1 MVASLKKLKTTKIWR
16 NILLY
21 LFSPVYSFIW
31 KNVINFHGRI
41 LYFYFLLNKKNDYSQ
56 YYLKD
61 NDKKI
66 LRNIDIFKNISA
78 DIKEKIDDQFIEK
91 LKLKIN
97 ERSFAKDTYMHG
109 QKSYKINMWDDVD
122 DELREKIFNFALN
135 EFNISIISNYLG
147 VLPTI
152 SRIYLTLN
160 VPVEGAVE
168 RGPMLWHRDG
178 FGYKSLDLFLPII
191 ELTEENGPFFYLN
204 EMNKLGVLHRYS
216 SEIKNALKGER
227 NKIEIKAFENNKQ
240 DKISY
245 FTGKTG
251 DAIFVDSFN
260 CYHRGGYCKSSDR
273 IMLRITYQTPD
284 ARTMKNTTNL
294 KNFSTINNTIIR
306 NLGIINNHIVF
317 KRSKLL
323 SKLNLQEKLVKFYN
337 LIHYKDNSLNK

>member
-1 MVASLKKLKTTKIWR
+1 MVNYLKELKTTKIWK

-21 LFSPVYSFIW
+21 LFSPIYSFIW
-31 KNVINFHGRI
+31 INIINFHGRI
-41 LYFYFLLNKKNDYSQ
+41 LYFYFLLKKKNDYSQ

-66 LRNIDIFKNISA
+66 LRNIDIFKKITVE
-78 DIKEKIDDQFIEK
+78 IKEKIDDQFIKK

-97 ERSFAKDTYMHG
+97 ERSFPEDFYMHG

-122 DELREKIFNFALN
+122 DELREKIFNFALD
-135 EFNISIISNYLG
+135 EINISIVSNYLG

-191 ELTEENGPFFYLN
+191 SLTEDNGPFFYLN
-204 EMNKLGVLHRYS
+204 QKNKLGVLHRYS

-227 NKIEIKAFENNKQ
+227 NKIGIETLENKKRDQ
-240 DKISY
+240 VSY
-245 FTGKTG
+245 FSGKPG

-284 ARTMKNTTNL
+284 AKTMKNTTSL
-294 KNFSTINNTIIR
+294 KNFSTIDNSILR

-317 KRSKLL
+317 KRSKIL
-323 SKLNLQEKLVKFYN
+323 SKLNLQEKLIKFYN
-337 LIHYKDNSLNK
+337 LIHYKDTSLNK